1 MIKHILKRLSILN
14 TYNTHVFDLV
24 QFVKPRSIMNSCVS
38 KHLTTAFNLWLFC
51 PTLIKSGQLLG
62 LFDRVGTCTRVHTY
76 LGGVTSWLQVFYS
89 LPFGDLLQCIQNS
102 PDSTGVSKDSV
113 VLLSKP
119 PVCTLLPG
127 FNLCRT
133 LHWNN
138 SQKTWPYIFHYF
150 LIFKFNYTFVKCTIY
165 SNRFILKE
173 SLSIVSVSHL
183 IIAICVCF
191 VAYIKHPCDVSE
203 HISLKLEDL
212 MSSLRSLSDVMSCSM
227 H

>member
-38 KHLTTAFNLWLFC
+38 KHLTTAFNLWLFS
-51 PTLIKSGQLLG
+51 PTLIKSVWPCRYMYQGPH
-62 LFDRVGTCTRVHTY
+62 LFR
-76 LGGVTSWLQVFYS
+76 GVTSWLQVFYS

-138 SQKTWPYIFHYF
+138 PQKTWPYIFHYF

>member
-1 MIKHILKRLSILN
+1 M
-14 TYNTHVFDLV
+14 
-24 QFVKPRSIMNSCVS
+24 
-38 KHLTTAFNLWLFC
+38 FC

-62 LFDRVGTCTRVHTY
+62 LFGRVGTCTRVHTY
-76 LGGVTSWLQVFYS
+76 LGGGVTSWLQVFYS

-138 SQKTWPYIFHYF
+138 PQKTWPYIFHYF

-165 SNRFILKE
+165 FKREFIDSFCQSFNYSYLCLFRCVYKTPLWRKWAHFTEIGRLDVTAAWRNVMQYALGFLCHLK
-173 SLSIVSVSHL
+173 S
-183 IIAICVCF
+183 
-191 VAYIKHPCDVSE
+191 
-203 HISLKLEDL
+203 
-212 MSSLRSLSDVMSCSM
+212 RS
-227 H
+227 